1 MHTQMTDHNSQQS
14 ALNGTPCDSHTSTSQ
29 FQKMTLAAS
38 DFVTVFE
45 ITKAVMEFSEPDV
58 SDAPITIQSRL
69 TRKKEFEFT
78 KNSKSVFIS
87 MNSKG

>member
-1 MHTQMTDHNSQQS
+1 
-14 ALNGTPCDSHTSTSQ
+14 
-29 FQKMTLAAS
+29 MTLAAS